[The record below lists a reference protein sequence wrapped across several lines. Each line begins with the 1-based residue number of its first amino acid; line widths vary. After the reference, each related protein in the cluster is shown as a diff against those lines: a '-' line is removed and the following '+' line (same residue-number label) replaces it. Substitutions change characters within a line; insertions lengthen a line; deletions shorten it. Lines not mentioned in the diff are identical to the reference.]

1 MKFPVKLEHRVEW
14 GEMDAFGHVNNANY
28 LRWFESAR
36 IAYFEMIAVSIGA
49 KDASPWVP
57 ILARATVDFK
67 KPVTYP
73 DTITVEA
80 SVTKLGNT
88 SFTMAYRAV
97 SPTLGLAAEGE
108 AIVVLLDPATGQK
121 TPLPEALRVAI
132 TSLEAVCG
140 LLPVTARNARR

>member
-1 MKFPVKLEHRVEW
+1 MALGSFPVKLEHRVQW

-36 IAYFEMIAVSIGA
+36 IAYFEKVAVSIGA

-57 ILARATVDFK
+57 ILARATVDFR

-73 DTITVEA
+73 DTVTLEA
-80 SVTKLGNT
+80 TVTKFGTT

-97 SPTLGLAAEGE
+97 SATLGVAAEGE

-121 TPLPEALRVAI
+121 TPLPDALRAGI
-132 TSLEAVCG
+132 TALEG
-140 LLPVTARNARR
+140 